1 MKKAIILFG
10 LAAGLVFAVSS
21 GCGDKGTESNLSKLV
36 GTWWYASATLDDV
49 PYDSYESY
57 SGNLGDTMYIS
68 FKDDLTWNSVVLD
81 VSIYPVHNEDG
92 SYVMKGDSL
101 IVTTSG
107 VDQTPISE
115 PIVEGYTYAFDENRL
130 TLTRLDSISTSVSV
144 LVVTYIRDPRY

>member
-1 MKKAIILFG
+1 MTKTAVFFV
-10 LAAGLVFAVSS
+10 LAACLAFVTLS
-21 GCGDKGTESNLSKLV
+21 GCGDKGTVSNLSKLV

-81 VSIYPVHNEDG
+81 VSIYPVHREDG
-92 SYVMKGDSL
+92 SYIMRGDSL

-107 VDQTPISE
+107 VNLTPLSDPTI
-115 PIVEGYTYAFDENRL
+115 EGYTFAFDGEFL
-130 TLTRLDSISTSVSV
+130 TLTLTDTDTSPPSM
-144 LVVTYIRDPRY
+144 LVITYIRDPRD